1 MHLGYNAAS
10 TGEGEGDLVFE
21 DKFLGC
27 PIIFTMGVKSMWKE
41 AQVPHRLRESMC

>member
-27 PIIFTMGVKSMWKE
+27 PIILTVGVKSMWKE
-41 AQVPHRLRESMC
+41 AQVPHRLQESMS